1 MDYNKCIKQAR
12 THTHT
17 QKHATHL
24 SFVFKY
30 FIQKKPKAHLQN
42 FKPSV
47 SMFLEWRTVPSPHRD
62 RRYGSNNSPVRLGGV
77 WVEQIYHQCT
87 KRTNFKQPARLR
99 KSYLP
104 IFFFFFYAHTSGKWQ
119 PLIITLF
126 NVVFPAMN
134 SEVLL

>member
-1 MDYNKCIKQAR
+1 MHKAG
-12 THTHT
+12 THAHT

-62 RRYGSNNSPVRLGGV
+62 RCYGSNNSPTSGWSLGGADISPMHKKDKFQTAGQ
-77 WVEQIYHQCT
+77 VEKILSTY
-87 KRTNFKQPARLR
+87 
-99 KSYLP
+99 
-104 IFFFFFYAHTSGKWQ
+104 FFFYAHTSGK
-119 PLIITLF
+119 
-126 NVVFPAMN
+126 
-134 SEVLL
+134 